1 MYYYYGYFRNTD
13 WSKDPMG
20 QLYKVVILTDYNH
33 NDHVHVGGELTLC
46 DFPFTVTYE
55 GEDTNVYKPYKCSTA
70 TVKFILEEYNPQ
82 FNNTSGNN
90 VLVSL
95 LKYNGEGSVDDNLN
109 YTTEW
114 IGFATPNVYNQGYE
128 HQIEEFELECQDAF
142 STLRYYDF
150 EKIGYNELI
159 DNKYISFSDILK
171 YWIKFL
177 GTYKSIYIT
186 DTVKVPVEDFQDIFH
201 SCYINEDNFFDED
214 GEPMKAI
221 EVLEE
226 ILKYLGLTL
235 IPWEDSIYIINYD
248 AVINGCNGY
257 FVLEGE
263 NFTLSQ
269 NKVYLEHIKDIVG
282 EDIAEDG
289 QNISVNNVYKKLT
302 VKDDF
307 YPIEN
312 VITDLGEYE
321 DWVDSEH
328 FDTLGYYTDKVHITE
343 SNEDITIIDSTIDD
357 DHKNR
362 VFIKYVGYDG
372 LDVQTYWYDYNNGL
386 LTPNWDINNDRNWTY
401 DNTRKKVGACF
412 IKYQTSN
419 IAKDDV
425 FSTTI
430 INSVKLQDAI
440 LITNGEYG
448 AYNYPTKNTT
458 QYLNPQHKMISF
470 KTKETAVG
478 NDNYLVLKGDF
489 NFMHYS
495 ELLPVNEGYSTNE
508 NKFDSSL
515 AFVWAMLQTNDGL
528 YWNGE
533 EWTTESGYFKLPLKY
548 EKDKKAFD
556 EDIPI
561 VNTISWKDNLKEEGY
576 AVPMPHKDLPQEA
589 RLYSFQL
596 DIARIFGVSKERIT
610 RGALLKNFD
619 MKIATKSYMNSINS
633 DDDSDTE
640 YTNTINSKGVE
651 EFEDIDFKVT
661 TWDGKEINHSSVL
674 YNEHFLENGYT
685 VGIVED
691 DERVKR
697 LRRLETIYNAGNGML
712 LRPEELKIYQ
722 ITEQYKDPT
731 LIMNFNLHNNI
742 TPWTSLTYK
751 FFNDKIFIVDGMVID
766 YQYNK
771 NTLKLVEKK

>member
-1 MYYYYGYFRNTD
+1 MYYYHGYFRNTD
-13 WSKDPMG
+13 VSNDEMG

-33 NDHVHVGGELTLC
+33 NNHVHVGGELTLC
-46 DFPFTVTYE
+46 ESPFTVTYE
-55 GEDTNVYKPYKCSTA
+55 GEDNNIYKPYKCSTA
-70 TVKFILEEYNPQ
+70 TVRFILEEYNPQ

-95 LKYNGEGSVDDNLN
+95 LKYKNEGDIEDNTN

-114 IGFATPNVYNQGYE
+114 IGFATPNAYNQGYTF
-128 HQIEEFELECQDAF
+128 QIEEFELECQDAF
-142 STLRYYDF
+142 STLKYYDF

-159 DNKYISFSDILK
+159 DNKYISFADILK

-177 GTYKSIYIT
+177 GTYRKIYIT
-186 DTVKVPVEDFQDIFH
+186 DSVKVPVEDFQDIFH
-201 SCYINEDNFFDED
+201 ACYINEDNFFDED
-214 GEPMKAI
+214 GEPMKVN
-221 EVLEE
+221 EGFEE

-235 IPWEDSIYIINYD
+235 IPFGDCIYIINYD
-248 AVINGCNGY
+248 ALINGSY
-257 FVLEGE
+257 FVLEGPD
-263 NFTLSQ
+263 FTLSPS
-269 NKVYLEHIKDIVG
+269 KVYIEHLKDITG
-282 EDIAEDG
+282 NDIAKSG
-289 QNISVNNVYKKLT
+289 QNISVNSVFKKLT
-302 VKDDF
+302 IKDDF
-307 YPIEN
+307 YPIED
-312 VITDLGEYE
+312 VFTDLGEYE
-321 DWVDSEH
+321 DWIDSEH
-328 FDTLGYYTDKVHITE
+328 FDTLGDYTDKIRITE
-343 SNEDITIIDSTIDD
+343 SNEDITIIDSQIDSN
-357 DHKNR
+357 HRNR

-372 LDVQTYWYDYNNGL
+372 LDVNTYWYDYNNGL
-386 LTPNWDINNDRNWTY
+386 LTPNWDINKDRNWTY
-401 DNTRKKVGACF
+401 NNIRKKVGACF
-412 IKYQTSN
+412 VKYQVSN
-419 IAKDDV
+419 IADGDAFATKL
-425 FSTTI
+425 

-478 NDNYLVLKGDF
+478 NDNYLVISGDF

-495 ELLPVNEGYSTNE
+495 ELLPVSEGYDSSN

-515 AFVWAMLQTNDGL
+515 AFVWAMLKTNDGL

-533 EWTTESGYFKLPLKY
+533 EWTTESGYFQLPLEY

-556 EDIPI
+556 QDIAI
-561 VNTISWKDNLKEEGY
+561 CNKISWRDNLDAEGY

-610 RGALLKNFD
+610 RGALLKDFD
-619 MKIATKSYMNSINS
+619 MKITTKSYMNKISS
-633 DDDSDTE
+633 SDDSDTE

-651 EFEDIDFKVT
+651 EYEDMEFKIT
-661 TWDGKEINHSSVL
+661 TWDGKEINHSSVF
-674 YNEHFLENGYT
+674 YNEKFLEDGYT
-685 VGIVED
+685 VGYPVD
-691 DERVKR
+691 DEPVKR

-722 ITEQYKDPT
+722 ITEQYKEPT
-731 LIMNFNLHNNI
+731 LIMNFNLYNDVNPFSI
-742 TPWTSLTYK
+742 LTYK
-751 FFNDKIFIVDGMVID
+751 FFDGKQFIVDGMDID
-766 YQYNK
+766 YQYNT